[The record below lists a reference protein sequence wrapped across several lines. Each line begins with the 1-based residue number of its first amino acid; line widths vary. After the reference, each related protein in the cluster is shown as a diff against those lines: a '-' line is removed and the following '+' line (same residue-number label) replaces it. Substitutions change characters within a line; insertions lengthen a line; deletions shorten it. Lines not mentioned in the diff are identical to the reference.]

1 MENRKFR
8 PMIDRLYWSIIIL
21 TSAVMIPLTVLSF
34 NNLAALI
41 ITVAVDL
48 FVLYFFVSPLFGY
61 VELREET
68 VFIKFGL
75 IMEREIPY
83 KKIRGLEKERKFY
96 SDSMLSLKN
105 AFEHINIKYD
115 TFDVVT
121 ISVKD
126 NDEFIR
132 EIEAEFMRYKY

>member
-1 MENRKFR
+1 MENRKFK
-8 PMIDRLYWSIIIL
+8 PMTDRLYLSIIIV

-48 FVLYFFVSPLFGY
+48 FVLYFLVSPLFGY

-83 KKIRGLEKERKFY
+83 KNIRGLEKERKFY

-121 ISVKD
+121 VSVKD

-132 EIEAEFMRYKY
+132 EIEEEIMRYKY